1 MNAYK
6 YYNLRYEMGG
16 WFEERYESLVR
27 MGGLLERMGYDWPQ
41 CEYQYLQ
48 AYSFLPIRSEPLYLI
63 AKHWYEEKMYD
74 VAFLFASRAYQIPF
88 PTQIRLFINQDIYSF

>member
-1 MNAYK
+1 
-6 YYNLRYEMGG
+6 MGG

-27 MGGLLERMGYDWPQ
+27 MGGLLERMGYDWPR

-63 AKHWYEEKMYD
+63 ARHWNEEKKYD
-74 VAFLFASRAYQIPF
+74 VAFIFAFRAYHIPF
-88 PTQIRLFINQDIYSF
+88 PTQIRLFINADIYHF